1 MVNFQGADFAF
12 VSSLFGAVKLTKNA
26 DPDNFEYFRQGI
38 GFDTHGIFFKSDGCG
53 FGENVLIFCA
63 DMNLLVHI
71 DNNKN
76 IAQFPPGLEPL
87 PPPTPSFK
95 SKFKKLPSDW

>member
-76 IAQFPPGLEPL
+76 IAQFPPGLEP
-87 PPPTPSFK
+87 PPPLSEANLK
-95 SKFKKLPSDW
+95 SYQVTGNK

>member
-12 VSSLFGAVKLTKNA
+12 VSSLSGAVKLTKNA
-26 DPDNFEYFRQGI
+26 DPDNFEYFRWGI

-63 DMNLLVHI
+63 DMNLLEHI

-76 IAQFPPGLEPL
+76 IA
-87 PPPTPSFK
+87 
-95 SKFKKLPSDW
+95 